1 MFSTANS
8 HLRGSS
14 RSSMGAP
21 VWKTY
26 AAESALDTPR
36 GASVL
41 RCCSTRTPVARFIE
55 DSHQLSKC
63 ATRSTMMRLDLP
75 MADEQFRPPS
85 IREVRLSPAN
95 IWRVGLVVLG
105 LIALALFVQFLLRE
119 GGGVLFIVL
128 MAWFA
133 AIAMAPVVAW
143 LSRYMKRG
151 VATLLVMVSFIL
163 FAAFFLLAFG
173 NLLVDQLVELAQ
185 AVPGVITEALRWAN
199 ERLGTDYEFQDVLAI
214 FEIETADLAL
224 YAGEIAIG
232 VLGFVTSLVGSVF
245 SIFTFGLF
253 LFYFSAQLP
262 QFQRWVAGLFPERA
276 QEFVMTAWRL
286 TSQKT
291 GGYIGARIILASIN
305 SFFTGIVFFLID
317 MPYWL
322 PLALWVGIV
331 AQFVPTIGTYIS
343 AILPVLVGLLS
354 DRPVVGIIALVWAIL
369 YQQVEN
375 LLIEPRI
382 SARAVNV
389 NPAVAF
395 GSVLLGASLFG
406 VAGAFLAIPVT
417 AMLFAMLDTYG
428 KRYELI
434 EDLRDNDALSQISV
448 DESVT
453 TEER

>member
-1 MFSTANS
+1 
-8 HLRGSS
+8 
-14 RSSMGAP
+14 
-21 VWKTY
+21 
-26 AAESALDTPR
+26 
-36 GASVL
+36 
-41 RCCSTRTPVARFIE
+41 
-55 DSHQLSKC
+55 
-63 ATRSTMMRLDLP
+63 
-75 MADEQFRPPS
+75 MADEQSRPPS

-119 GGGVLFIVL
+119 GGGILFIVL

-199 ERLGTDYEFQDVLAI
+199 ERLGTDYEFQDILSL
-214 FEIETADLAL
+214 FEIETADIAL

-434 EDLRDNDALSQISV
+434 EDLRDDDGSSQLSV

>member
-1 MFSTANS
+1 
-8 HLRGSS
+8 
-14 RSSMGAP
+14 
-21 VWKTY
+21 
-26 AAESALDTPR
+26 
-36 GASVL
+36 
-41 RCCSTRTPVARFIE
+41 
-55 DSHQLSKC
+55 
-63 ATRSTMMRLDLP
+63 

-199 ERLGTDYEFQDVLAI
+199 EPLGTDYEFQDVLAI

>member
-1 MFSTANS
+1 MRFDSVMSDQQST
-8 HLRGSS
+8 
-14 RSSMGAP
+14 
-21 VWKTY
+21 
-26 AAESALDTPR
+26 
-36 GASVL
+36 
-41 RCCSTRTPVARFIE
+41 
-55 DSHQLSKC
+55 
-63 ATRSTMMRLDLP
+63 
-75 MADEQFRPPS
+75 PPTW
-85 IREVRLSPAN
+85 REVRLNPGN
-95 IWRVGLVVLG
+95 VWRIGLVVLAV
-105 LIALALFVQFLLRE
+105 IALGLFVQFLLRE
-119 GGGVLFIVL
+119 GGGVFFIVI

-133 AIAMAPVVAW
+133 AIAIAPVVNW
-143 LSRYMKRG
+143 LARYMKRG
-151 VATLLVMVSFIL
+151 LATLIVMLSVIL
-163 FAAFFLLAFG
+163 FAIFFFVAFG
-173 NLLVDQLVELAQ
+173 NLLVDQLFSLAQ
-185 AVPGVITEALRWAN
+185 AVPDVIAEALRWGN
-199 ERLGTDYEFQDVLAI
+199 QQLGTNYEFNDILAM
-214 FEIETADLAL
+214 FDIETADIAV

-232 VLGFVTSLVGSVF
+232 VLGFVTSLVGSIF

-262 QFQRWVAGLFPERA
+262 QFQRWVASLFPERA

-291 GGYIGARIILASIN
+291 GGYVGARVVLASIN
-305 SFFTGIVFFLID
+305 SFFTAIVFFFID

-354 DRPVVGIIALVWAIL
+354 EDPTVGIIALIWAIL

-395 GSVLLGASLFG
+395 GSVLLGVSLFG

-434 EDLRDNDALSQISV
+434 AELRTDDDASAEPTTDVGEDSGS
-448 DESVT
+448 
-453 TEER
+453 

>member
-1 MFSTANS
+1 
-8 HLRGSS
+8 
-14 RSSMGAP
+14 
-21 VWKTY
+21 
-26 AAESALDTPR
+26 
-36 GASVL
+36 
-41 RCCSTRTPVARFIE
+41 
-55 DSHQLSKC
+55 
-63 ATRSTMMRLDLP
+63 
-75 MADEQFRPPS
+75 MADEQSTPRATE
-85 IREVRLSPAN
+85 IRFQPGNV
-95 IWRVGLVVLG
+95 WRAGLVVLAV
-105 LIALALFVQFLLRE
+105 IALGLFVQFLLRE
-119 GGGVLFIVL
+119 GGGVFFIVI

-133 AIAMAPVVAW
+133 ALAIAPVVNW

-151 VATLLVMVSFIL
+151 LATLVVMLSVIL
-163 FAAFFLLAFG
+163 FAIFFFVAFG
-173 NLLVDQLVELAQ
+173 NLLVDQLFSLAQ
-185 AVPGVITEALRWAN
+185 AVPDVIAEALRWGN
-199 ERLGTDYEFQDVLAI
+199 QQLGTNYEFNDILAM
-214 FEIETADLAL
+214 FDIETADIAL

-232 VLGFVTSLVGSVF
+232 ILGFVTSLVGSIF
-245 SIFTFGLF
+245 SLFTFGLF

-262 QFQRWVAGLFPERA
+262 QFQRWVASLFPERA

-291 GGYIGARIILASIN
+291 GGYVGARVVLASIN
-305 SFFTGIVFFLID
+305 SFFTAIVFFFID

-354 DRPVVGIIALVWAIL
+354 EDPTVGIIALVWAIL

-382 SARAVNV
+382 SAKAVNV

-395 GSVLLGASLFG
+395 GSVLLGVALFG

-428 KRYELI
+428 KRYQLI
-434 EDLRDNDALSQISV
+434 AELRDGNDDDASGTTDAASDPSATQ
-448 DESVT
+448 ES
-453 TEER
+453 

>member
-1 MFSTANS
+1 MSVP
-8 HLRGSS
+8 
-14 RSSMGAP
+14 AP
-21 VWKTY
+21 G
-26 AAESALDTPR
+26 L
-36 GASVL
+36 
-41 RCCSTRTPVARFIE
+41 AR
-55 DSHQLSKC
+55 
-63 ATRSTMMRLDLP
+63 MRLDPL
-75 MADEQFRPPS
+75 MADEQSRPPS

-119 GGGVLFIVL
+119 GGGILFIVV

-143 LSRYMKRG
+143 LSKYMKRG
-151 VATLLVMVSFIL
+151 PATLLVMVSFVL

-173 NLLVDQLVELAQ
+173 NLLVDQLVQLAQ
-185 AVPGVITEALRWAN
+185 AVPGVISEALRWAN
-199 ERLGTDYEFQDVLAI
+199 ERLGTAYEFQDILAM
-214 FEIETADLAL
+214 FDVETADLAL

-262 QFQRWVAGLFPERA
+262 QFQRWVASLFPERA

-305 SFFTGIVFFLID
+305 SFFTGIVFLLID

-322 PLALWVGIV
+322 PLALWTGIV

-343 AILPVLVGLLS
+343 IALPVLVGLLS

-382 SARAVNV
+382 SAKAVDV

-428 KRYELI
+428 KRYELVG
-434 EDLRDNDALSQISV
+434 DLREDDAPSEPSP
-448 DESVT
+448 DASEPT
-453 TEER
+453 

>member
-1 MFSTANS
+1 MDQ
-8 HLRGSS
+8 
-14 RSSMGAP
+14 
-21 VWKTY
+21 V
-26 AAESALDTPR
+26 
-36 GASVL
+36 
-41 RCCSTRTPVARFIE
+41 
-55 DSHQLSKC
+55 
-63 ATRSTMMRLDLP
+63 RSTTLMRFDLP
-75 MADEQFRPPS
+75 MADEPSRPPS

-105 LIALALFVQFLLRE
+105 LIALAIFVQFLLRE
-119 GGGVLFIVL
+119 GGGILFIVV

-143 LSRYMKRG
+143 LSKYMKRG
-151 VATLLVMVSFIL
+151 LATLLVMLSFVL

-173 NLLVDQLVELAQ
+173 NLLVDQLVQLAQ

-199 ERLGTDYEFQDVLAI
+199 ERLGTAYEFQDILAM
-214 FEIETADLAL
+214 FDVETADLAL

-262 QFQRWVAGLFPERA
+262 QFQRWVASLFPERA

-291 GGYIGARIILASIN
+291 GGYIGARIILAAIN
-305 SFFTGIVFFLID
+305 SFFTGIVFLLID

-322 PLALWVGIV
+322 PLALWTGIV

-343 AILPVLVGLLS
+343 IALPVLVGLLS
-354 DRPVVGIIALVWAIL
+354 DRPVVGIIALVRAIL

-382 SARAVNV
+382 SAKAVDV

-428 KRYELI
+428 KRYELVG
-434 EDLRDNDALSQISV
+434 DLREDDAPSEPSPETGEQA
-448 DESVT
+448 
-453 TEER
+453 

>member
-1 MFSTANS
+1 
-8 HLRGSS
+8 
-14 RSSMGAP
+14 
-21 VWKTY
+21 
-26 AAESALDTPR
+26 
-36 GASVL
+36 
-41 RCCSTRTPVARFIE
+41 
-55 DSHQLSKC
+55 
-63 ATRSTMMRLDLP
+63 
-75 MADEQFRPPS
+75 MADEQSRPPS

-119 GGGVLFIVL
+119 GGGILFIVV

-143 LSRYMKRG
+143 LSKYMKRG
-151 VATLLVMVSFIL
+151 LATLLVMLSFVL

-173 NLLVDQLVELAQ
+173 NLLVDQLVQLAQ

-199 ERLGTDYEFQDVLAI
+199 ERLGTAYEFQDILAM
-214 FEIETADLAL
+214 FDIETADLAL

-262 QFQRWVAGLFPERA
+262 QFQRWVASLFPERA

-291 GGYIGARIILASIN
+291 GGYIGARIILAAIN
-305 SFFTGIVFFLID
+305 SFFTGIVFLLID

-322 PLALWVGIV
+322 PLALWTGIV

-343 AILPVLVGLLS
+343 IALPVLVGLLS

-382 SARAVNV
+382 SAKAVDV

-428 KRYELI
+428 KRYELVG
-434 EDLRDNDALSQISV
+434 DLREDDAPSEPSP
-448 DESVT
+448 DASEPT
-453 TEER
+453 

>member
-1 MFSTANS
+1 MT
-8 HLRGSS
+8 
-14 RSSMGAP
+14 
-21 VWKTY
+21 
-26 AAESALDTPR
+26 
-36 GASVL
+36 
-41 RCCSTRTPVARFIE
+41 
-55 DSHQLSKC
+55 
-63 ATRSTMMRLDLP
+63 
-75 MADEQFRPPS
+75 DEQPRPPS

-119 GGGVLFIVL
+119 GGGILFIVL

-199 ERLGTDYEFQDVLAI
+199 ERLGTDYEFQDILSL
-214 FEIETADLAL
+214 FEIETADIAL

-434 EDLRDNDALSQISV
+434 EDLRDDDGSGQPSA
-448 DESVT
+448 DESAT

>member
-1 MFSTANS
+1 MDQ
-8 HLRGSS
+8 
-14 RSSMGAP
+14 
-21 VWKTY
+21 V
-26 AAESALDTPR
+26 
-36 GASVL
+36 
-41 RCCSTRTPVARFIE
+41 
-55 DSHQLSKC
+55 
-63 ATRSTMMRLDLP
+63 RSTTLMRFDLP
-75 MADEQFRPPS
+75 MADEPSRPPS

-105 LIALALFVQFLLRE
+105 LIALAIFVQFLLRE
-119 GGGVLFIVL
+119 GGGILFIVV

-143 LSRYMKRG
+143 LSKYMKRG
-151 VATLLVMVSFIL
+151 LATLLVMLSFVL

-173 NLLVDQLVELAQ
+173 NLLVDQLVQLAQ

-199 ERLGTDYEFQDVLAI
+199 ERLGTAYEFQDILAM
-214 FEIETADLAL
+214 FDVETADLAL

-262 QFQRWVAGLFPERA
+262 QFQRWVASLFPERA

-291 GGYIGARIILASIN
+291 GGYIGARIILAAIN
-305 SFFTGIVFFLID
+305 SFFTGIVFLLID

-322 PLALWVGIV
+322 PLALWTGIV

-343 AILPVLVGLLS
+343 IALPVLVGLLS

-382 SARAVNV
+382 SAKAVDV

-428 KRYELI
+428 KRYELVG
-434 EDLRDNDALSQISV
+434 DLREDDAPSEPSPETGEQA
-448 DESVT
+448 
-453 TEER
+453 